1 MLLQRPGED
10 TLPSFFLLVCVSTR
24 AWLCSYALLCVLQCA
39 LCVLVCRL
47 GASAFSF
54 GLRQTSVYYVFII
67 VLGHKS
73 HKGILP
79 PCKLILCYYQ
89 FTSATLWKW
98 NLAGES
104 NRKVTICLDE
114 IFFFKS
120 LQGEKRTKFRS
131 WCLLCVVFVLHSI
144 QNLNFHHLSLDL
156 IYSVLFLIHEP
167 LRVRL
172 STDQQPGT
180 E

>member
-1 MLLQRPGED
+1 MLLQRPGD
-10 TLPSFFLLVCVSTR
+10 NTLPSFSLLVCVCVRVSVR
-24 AWLCSYALLCVLQCA
+24 AWWCSYALLCVLQCA
-39 LCVLVCRL
+39 LCVSVCRL
-47 GASAFSF
+47 GTSAFSF

-114 IFFFKS
+114 INFLKS
-120 LQGEKRTKFRS
+120 LQRGEKKEQNVEVSVSAVCAVCGVCAAQHPKSEFS
-131 WCLLCVVFVLHSI
+131 SSI
-144 QNLNFHHLSLDL
+144 
-156 IYSVLFLIHEP
+156 IW
-167 LRVRL
+167 
-172 STDQQPGT
+172 
-180 E
+180 